1 MTFLT
6 VFVILISL
14 FLCDTQAAQITNVM
28 LNAAKK
34 LMQGQSVPT
43 VLTGAA
49 LEVAADAITYTMEK
63 NPSVADDNLG
73 YDFVF
78 DITTLQKLAGSGWPV
93 TVSTRYMKYLDAKRE
108 HPEAAISIVAVMGY
122 YSKGKSF
129 VVQEIFNAAHAH
141 ATGTFSTSIKDSLNL
156 RTGPGVTTKGVSG
169 IFAVPDASFE
179 QAPVVILDMAGRNA
193 PAPRLKQESTS
204 QLSDVVKAMRLK
216 ERLVDEIAISVADYI
231 VYVVDELLN
240 EDQRILLHMLQE
252 TRTEMRFMLV
262 HNFKRIPCDSPM
274 ADQHIK
280 EQVVD
285 AFGTQPLKF
294 SHVQKEQYG
303 EIRVF
308 QSQWL
313 QKDAT
318 VRTLDHVVIF
328 NNELPASK
336 VCNRKTFLYLAHW
349 FMAQKPTTKRH
360 VSNIIEVT
368 LNATKDVLG
377 RLVRAEKKS
386 SSTIVS
392 EKVSGENARA
402 SLVFRA
408 AGVARFIP
416 ASIFDDLVPVPTII
430 NNGGYEPL
438 HEVFSNQTHFVI
450 SVEMPG
456 FSTTDMRTSDEGK
469 KAPHWFTVTTHDTMD
484 HVMVRVQGNNVR
496 KFGPPTSKHLRPGF
510 GPFNLEFRV
519 GYYFARFKLLASITD
534 GVLEIMY
541 RAPDPEKEFDP
552 DKEL

>member
-6 VFVILISL
+6 VFVIIISL

-28 LNAAKK
+28 LNAAQK
-34 LMQGQSVPT
+34 LMMGQSVST

-108 HPEAAISIVAVMGY
+108 RPEAAISIVAVMGY

-129 VVQEIFNAAHAH
+129 VVQGIFNAAHAH
-141 ATGTFSTSIKDSLNL
+141 ATGTFFTSIKDSLNL

-193 PAPRLKQESTS
+193 PAPRSKQESTS
-204 QLSDVVKAMRLK
+204 ELSDVVKAMRLK
-216 ERLVDEIAISVADYI
+216 ERLVDEIAINVADYI

-240 EDQRILLHMLQE
+240 EDQRMLLHMLQE

-294 SHVQKEQYG
+294 SHAQKEQYG
-303 EIRVF
+303 DIRVF

-328 NNELPASK
+328 DNELPASK
-336 VCNRKTFLYLAHW
+336 ACNRKTFLYLAHC
-349 FMAQKPTTKRH
+349 FMAQKPTT
-360 VSNIIEVT
+360 SWP
-368 LNATKDVLG
+368 
-377 RLVRAEKKS
+377 
-386 SSTIVS
+386 
-392 EKVSGENARA
+392 
-402 SLVFRA
+402 
-408 AGVARFIP
+408 GVARFIP

-430 NNGGYEPL
+430 NNGGYEPP

-484 HVMVRVQGNNVR
+484 HLMVRVQGNNVR
-496 KFGPPTSKHLRPGF
+496 KWPPTSKHLRPGF

-519 GYYFARFKLLASITD
+519 GYYFARFKLFASITD